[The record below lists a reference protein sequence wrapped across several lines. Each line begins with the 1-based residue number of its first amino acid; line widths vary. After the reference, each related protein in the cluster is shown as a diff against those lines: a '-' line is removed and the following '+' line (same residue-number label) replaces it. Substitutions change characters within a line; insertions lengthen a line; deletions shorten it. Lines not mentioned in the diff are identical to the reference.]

1 MKTVERYIVAV
12 MFLFATTI
20 GLASTSNISLDRKGN
35 AKSEVELKLVN
46 VKVEPV
52 FVKKGGKLMMNLLNL
67 SQEKVTVK
75 VYDSQ
80 KRLVYNETIDGKVVV
95 EKAFNF
101 EKAFEDKYTVVV
113 VDKLGT
119 YTETM
124 VVK

>member
-1 MKTVERYIVAV
+1 

-20 GLASTSNISLDRKGN
+20 GLANTSNISLDKKGN

>member
-20 GLASTSNISLDRKGN
+20 GLANTSNISLDKKGN

>member
-20 GLASTSNISLDRKGN
+20 GLANASNITLDKKGN